1 MTRNEL
7 NSKVNELYQNNFDT
21 MLKGFRDNT
30 DQDEISYDIE
40 EVYED
45 TQSFGDLIDFFIE
58 KEKCTEWDAPCGV
71 EGSKARQVLVADF
84 VALDQLLANEKN
96 T

>member
-1 MTRNEL
+1 MTRIEL

-40 EVYED
+40 EVY
-45 TQSFGDLIDFFIE
+45 
-58 KEKCTEWDAPCGV
+58 
-71 EGSKARQVLVADF
+71 
-84 VALDQLLANEKN
+84 
-96 T
+96 